1 MIDSDPIDREDPVS
15 TDADGVPTTP
25 AGVVADLVSAMP
37 DRVRTSPAVL
47 EQYRRDRSGRVSD
60 GAPLCVV
67 EAGSIA
73 DVQHTCRT
81 ASAHGVPVVTRG
93 AGTGLVGG
101 GIAGAG
107 EIVLST
113 RAMDRVLR
121 ISPQNRLA
129 VVEPGVLNA
138 ELNRRLAGEGLWWA
152 PDPASREISTV
163 GGNIATNAGGLLCA
177 KYGVTRDAVLSLK
190 VVLADGRLIS
200 VGHDTVKGVT
210 GLDLC
215 ALLVGSEGTLGVIVE
230 CTLKLRPLV
239 RGEVATISASFPSV
253 ERAAAAAASVV
264 AAGWT
269 PAVMELMDRRTLEC
283 VSRYSGVD
291 LLSRGDALLLV
302 QTDGTG
308 ALEEGQ
314 AVLALAT
321 AAGGDAELTTDPEQ
335 GARLMAVR
343 RQAFPAIETLGTL
356 LVEDVAVPLEA
367 MSAVF
372 ARVRE
377 LEERYGLVIP
387 TACHA
392 GDGNLHPTFAFRG
405 EEVPEAVWRAA
416 GELFQFALQVGG
428 TLSGE
433 HGIGLLKRRW
443 LGDELGADQLDLQ
456 RRIKEVFDPA
466 GILNPGKVFAPGA

>member
-1 MIDSDPIDREDPVS
+1 MSV
-15 TDADGVPTTP
+15 DADGVPTATT
-25 AGVVADLVSAMP
+25 GVVADLLERLP
-37 DRVRTSPAVL
+37 GRVRTCPAEL
-47 EQYRRDRSGRVSD
+47 EQYRRDRSGQVS
-60 GAPLCVV
+60 GGVPLCVV
-67 EAGSIA
+67 EARSIA
-73 DVQHTCRT
+73 DVQETCRA
-81 ASAHGVPVVTRG
+81 ASAHGVPIVTRG
-93 AGTGLVGG
+93 AGSGLVGG
-101 GIAGAG
+101 GIAGPG
-107 EIVLST
+107 EVVLST
-113 RAMDRVLR
+113 RAMDRVLQV
-121 ISPQNRLA
+121 SPQNRLA
-129 VVEPGVLNA
+129 VVEPGILNA
-138 ELNRRLAGEGLWWA
+138 ELNRRLAGQGLWWA

-163 GGNIATNAGGLLCA
+163 GGNIATDAGGLLCA

-190 VVLADGRLIS
+190 VVLADGRLIG

-215 ALLVGSEGTLGVIVE
+215 ALVVGSEGTLGVIVE

-239 RGEVATISASFPSV
+239 RGAVATISASFPSV
-253 ERAAAAAASVV
+253 ERAAGAAASVV

-283 VSRYSGVD
+283 ISRYSGTD

-302 QTDGTG
+302 QTDGAA
-308 ALEEGQ
+308 ALEEGE

-321 AAGGDAELTTDPEQ
+321 AAGGDAELTTDPDE

-343 RQAFPAIETLGTL
+343 RQAFPAIETLGTV

-377 LEERYGLVIP
+377 LEERYDLVIP

-392 GDGNLHPTFAFRG
+392 GDGNLHPTFAFQG
-405 EEVPEAVWRAA
+405 EGVPEVVWRAA
-416 GELFQFALQVGG
+416 GELFEFALEVGG

-433 HGIGLLKRRW
+433 HGIGVLKRRW
-443 LGDELGADQLDLQ
+443 LGDELGEDQLDLQ
-456 RRIKEVFDPA
+456 RRIKAVFDPA
-466 GILNPGKVFAPGA
+466 GILNPGKVFAPNPRPGGIA